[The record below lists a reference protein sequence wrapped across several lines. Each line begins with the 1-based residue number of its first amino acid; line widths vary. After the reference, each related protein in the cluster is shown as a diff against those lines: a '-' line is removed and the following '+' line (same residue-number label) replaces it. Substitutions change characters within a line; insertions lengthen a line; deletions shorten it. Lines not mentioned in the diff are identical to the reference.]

1 MGNAAAGRWAGIGA
15 TAVGALLGLLLHAMP
30 VAATQPAPVL
40 VELFTSQGCNSCPPA
55 DALLGELAK
64 RPEVLALAFHVT
76 YWDRLGWK
84 DTLGDERFTARQRDY
99 ARLLGRHQLYTPQ
112 AVVAGQLDLVGSSG
126 GRLLK
131 AVDTVVEHGE
141 ARPVEI
147 AADGAV
153 VLPALSDDQ
162 PAVVWA
168 AAWDDLQ
175 EVAIARG
182 ENGGR
187 TIAYH
192 NAVRWLQPLEGSGT
206 AKLAVPLDELRRAGR
221 SGVAVVVQRQSD
233 GKILALGQRRLTPPT
248 GAPPTAG

>member
-1 MGNAAAGRWAGIGA
+1 MRDGMKGRRAGLGVAVAGA
-15 TAVGALLGLLLHAMP
+15 FLGLLLP
-30 VAATQPAPVL
+30 VASATATQPAPVL

-55 DALLGELAK
+55 DAVLGELAK
-64 RPEVLALAFHVT
+64 RPDVLALAFHVT

-99 ARLLGRHQLYTPQ
+99 ARLLGRYQLYTPQ
-112 AVVAGQLDLVGSSG
+112 AVVAGQLDLVGSSS

-147 AADGAV
+147 ADDGAV
-153 VLPALSDDQ
+153 VLPQLSDDQ

-192 NAVRWLQPLEGSGT
+192 NAVRWLQPLDDSGT
-206 AKLAVPLDELRRAGR
+206 TKLAVPLDELRRAGR
-221 SGVAVVVQRQSD
+221 SGVAVVVQRRSD
-233 GKILALGQRRLTPPT
+233 GKVLALGQRRLTPPA
-248 GAPPTAG
+248 GARPAAG

>member
-1 MGNAAAGRWAGIGA
+1 MGNEWRARLGA
-15 TAVGALLGLLLHAMP
+15 MAVGSLLALLPHPAPLAARQP
-30 VAATQPAPVL
+30 VPVL

-55 DALLGELAK
+55 DAVLGELAA
-64 RPEVLALAFHVT
+64 RPDVLALAFHVT

-99 ARLLGRHQLYTPQ
+99 ARLLGRGQLYTPQ

-126 GRLLK
+126 SQLAK
-131 AVDTVVEHGE
+131 AVATVVEHGQ
-141 ARPVEI
+141 AQPVGI
-147 AADGAV
+147 ADDGAV
-153 VLPALSDDQ
+153 MLPSLSDDE

-168 AAWDDLQ
+168 AAWDDLR
-175 EVAIARG
+175 EVAIERG

-192 NAVRWLQPLEGSGT
+192 NAVRWLQPLGDAGR
-206 AKLAVPLDELRRAGR
+206 AKLALPIGELREAGR

-233 GKILALGQRRLTPPT
+233 GKVLALGQLRLTPP
-248 GAPPTAG
+248 AAVPPA